1 MVFGRENRRDD
12 NARTGR
18 LLDAVD
24 AAFDQ
29 DGTAAYRDDR
39 FVTALMDG
47 LGTDKAAE
55 AAGNYPP
62 AGHGYPKRRR

>member
-1 MVFGRENRRDD
+1 VAIRRETRRDD
-12 NARTGR
+12 NERTTR

-29 DGTAAYRDDR
+29 DGTAAYRDDE
-39 FVTALMDG
+39 FVTALVNG
-47 LGTDKAAE
+47 LGTDRAAE

-62 AGHGYPKRRR
+62 AGHGYSRRG